1 MKGSM
6 LALAGN
12 RGYDP
17 GANSEKSMRLGGRLA
32 GAIEVLADIENRRR
46 PVADALKDW
55 GLSRRFAG
63 SGDRAAVGN
72 IVYDA
77 LRKKLSHAWLMDDAS
92 PAALAHAVMFR
103 QWQISP
109 EQLAAELD
117 GDKFAPA
124 PLAAA
129 AMSAFQSRALD
140 DAPDHVKGDI
150 PEWVVP
156 LFQENF
162 DDAWL
167 SEAQALAE
175 RPSLDLRANTL
186 RANRDKVVSSLE
198 EAHAVPARIARQG
211 VRIPPGEGPS
221 RLPNVTAELS
231 FAKGW
236 FEVQDEGSQIV
247 ADLVMARDGEQ
258 ILDYC
263 AGGGGKTLALSAT
276 TGNKGQIHAF
286 DADRKRL
293 APIIERLRRAGTRNV
308 QVHEREK
315 DLVHLVG
322 KCDRVLIDA
331 PCTGT
336 GTWRRR
342 PDTKWRLTQKNLD
355 ERIEQQRQVL
365 ASAMRYVRPGGMLCY
380 VTCSL
385 LPQENQDQVRN
396 FVAGNPD
403 FEIASALGD
412 WQTLFGTSGVQPVSK
427 DGATVTL
434 SPASTDT
441 DGFFFAMMRR
451 KD

>member
-1 MKGSM
+1 
-6 LALAGN
+6 
-12 RGYDP
+12 
-17 GANSEKSMRLGGRLA
+17 MRLGGRLA
-32 GAIEVLADIENRRR
+32 GAIEVLADKENRRR

-103 QWQISP
+103 QWGISP
-109 EQLAAELD
+109 EQLASELD
-117 GDKFAPA
+117 GDKFAPEPLSAALLDAFRSRSLENA
-124 PLAAA
+124 PEHVAA
-129 AMSAFQSRALD
+129 
-140 DAPDHVKGDI
+140 DI

-156 LFQENF
+156 LFKENF
-162 DDAWL
+162 GEQWL
-167 SEAQALAE
+167 TEAQALSE
-175 RPSLDLRANTL
+175 RPSLDLRTNTL
-186 RANRDKVVSSLE
+186 RAGREKVVDALE
-198 EAHAVPARIARQG
+198 EAHAVAARIARQG

-247 ADLVMARDGEQ
+247 ADLVMAGEGEQ

-276 TGNKGQIHAF
+276 MRNKGQVHAF

-315 DLVHLVG
+315 DLVHLVD
-322 KCDRVLIDA
+322 KCDRVLVDA

-355 ERIEQQRQVL
+355 ERIGQQRQVL
-365 ASAMRYVRPGGMLCY
+365 DAAARYVRPGGVLCY

-385 LPQENQDQVRN
+385 LPQENQGQTRA
-396 FVAGNPD
+396 FVESNGD
-403 FEIASALGD
+403 FEIVSALDG
-412 WQTLFGTSGVQPVSK
+412 WQSMFGSSGVQPVSK

-441 DGFFFAMMRR
+441 DGFFFAMLKRMG
-451 KD
+451 